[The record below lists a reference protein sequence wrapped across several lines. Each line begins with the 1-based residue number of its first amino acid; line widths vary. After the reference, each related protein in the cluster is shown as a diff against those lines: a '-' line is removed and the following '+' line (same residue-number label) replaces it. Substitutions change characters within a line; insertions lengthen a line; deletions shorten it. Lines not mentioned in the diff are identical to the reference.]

1 MKGDLGEGLTMISRM
16 GRSTTQHFLAF
27 QTAAAKNKASV
38 KDADDDGDNFH
49 SMMMGD
55 SNRQDLHTKIAQ
67 ILDDDPD
74 NNKEMKRRGLA
85 EKFLLGLND
94 NLPTDY
100 KQEAWDQRNQP
111 KSASFVSPSRDEW
124 LDARARRME
133 PPDLTKYTPRLTVIR
148 RKPKAAVINSVHQ
161 HVGEDRL
168 NQKYRAQLNFCDRL
182 AVAMMDK
189 TRGARE
195 DLQA

>member
-1 MKGDLGEGLTMISRM
+1 MSEQRKISPQCNSANQSR
-16 GRSTTQHFLAF
+16 GRQSRENTEKKVVAVVENEADSGKLKSDYEHRHLDFCHFC
-27 QTAAAKNKASV
+27 
-38 KDADDDGDNFH
+38 G
-49 SMMMGD
+49 
-55 SNRQDLHTKIAQ
+55 
-67 ILDDDPD
+67 
-74 NNKEMKRRGLA
+74 
-85 EKFLLGLND
+85 
-94 NLPTDY
+94 
-100 KQEAWDQRNQP
+100 
-111 KSASFVSPSRDEW
+111 
-124 LDARARRME
+124 
-133 PPDLTKYTPRLTVIR
+133 YTPRLTVIR